1 MKQHQLTI
9 FARPRPEVVE
19 RVLRVVRHRGFQLCS
34 INMESAVDCQ
44 ELSLTV
50 TVASIRPIESLQA
63 QLAKLIN
70 VMQVEVAAS
79 ELAQPAALQIRA

>member
-63 QLAKLIN
+63 QLAKLID
-70 VMQVEVAAS
+70 VIQVEVAAS
-79 ELAQPAALQIRA
+79 ELAPAAALQIRA

>member
-34 INMESAVDCQ
+34 INMEPAADCQ

-50 TVASIRPIESLQA
+50 TVASIRPIESLRA
-63 QLAKLIN
+63 QLAKLID

>member
-50 TVASIRPIESLQA
+50 TVASIRPIESLLA
-63 QLAKLIN
+63 QLAKLID

>member
-34 INMESAVDCQ
+34 INMEPAADCQ
-44 ELSLTV
+44 ELFLTV

-63 QLAKLIN
+63 QLAKLID

>member
-63 QLAKLIN
+63 QLAKLID

-79 ELAQPAALQIRA
+79 ELAQPGALEIRA

>member
-34 INMESAVDCQ
+34 INMEPAGDCQ

-50 TVASIRPIESLQA
+50 TVASIRPIESLRA
-63 QLAKLIN
+63 QLAKLID

>member
-44 ELSLTV
+44 ELSLTI

-63 QLAKLIN
+63 QLAKLID

>member
-34 INMESAVDCQ
+34 INMEPAADCQ

-63 QLAKLIN
+63 QLAKLID

>member
-34 INMESAVDCQ
+34 INMEPAADCQ

-50 TVASIRPIESLQA
+50 TVASIRPIESLGA
-63 QLAKLIN
+63 QLAKLID

>member
-34 INMESAVDCQ
+34 INMEPAADCQ

-50 TVASIRPIESLQA
+50 TVASIRPIESLRA
-63 QLAKLIN
+63 QLAKLID

-79 ELAQPAALQIRA
+79 ELAQSAALQIRA

>member
-50 TVASIRPIESLQA
+50 TVASIRPIESLRA
-63 QLAKLIN
+63 QLAKLID

>member
-63 QLAKLIN
+63 QLAKLID
-70 VMQVEVAAS
+70 VMKVEVAAS

>member
-34 INMESAVDCQ
+34 INMEPVADCQ

-50 TVASIRPIESLQA
+50 TVASIRPIESLLA
-63 QLAKLIN
+63 QLAKLID

-79 ELAQPAALQIRA
+79 KLAQPAALQIRA

>member
-63 QLAKLIN
+63 QLAKLID
-70 VMQVEVAAS
+70 VMQVEVVAS

>member
-9 FARPRPEVVE
+9 SARPRPEVVE

-63 QLAKLIN
+63 QLAKLID

>member
-34 INMESAVDCQ
+34 INMEPVADCQ

-63 QLAKLIN
+63 QLAKLID

>member
-9 FARPRPEVVE
+9 SARPRPEMVE
-19 RVLRVVRHRGFQLCS
+19 RLLRVVRHRGFQLS
-34 INMESAVDCQ
+34 AIHMESAVDCQ

-63 QLAKLIN
+63 QLAKLID

>member
-34 INMESAVDCQ
+34 INMAPAVDCQ

-63 QLAKLIN
+63 QLAKLID
-70 VMQVEVAAS
+70 VIQVEVAAS
-79 ELAQPAALQIRA
+79 ELAPAAALQIRA

>member
-63 QLAKLIN
+63 QLAKLID

>member
-63 QLAKLIN
+63 QLAKLID
-70 VMQVEVAAS
+70 VMQVEVAAC

>member
-9 FARPRPEVVE
+9 SARPRPEMVE
-19 RVLRVVRHRGFQLCS
+19 RLLRVVRHRGFQLS
-34 INMESAVDCQ
+34 AIHMESAVDCQ

-63 QLAKLIN
+63 QLAKLID
-70 VMQVEVAAS
+70 VMQVEVAAC

>member
-63 QLAKLIN
+63 QLGKLID

>member
-63 QLAKLIN
+63 QLAKLID

-79 ELAQPAALQIRA
+79 GLAQPAALQIRA

>member
-34 INMESAVDCQ
+34 INMAAPADCQ

-63 QLAKLIN
+63 QLAKLID